1 MALDSVTWAAFAFC
15 LTAIGAAW
23 TYVAWHRRGAAAGV
37 RGLAWTLLP
46 VAAWATGTLELA
58 GDVAD
63 DVGRW
68 AVHLVFSPLVWLGIV
83 LAGMSVVLFGVSGAM
98 RARGVGV
105 RKAKSPKSAKSTVR
119 AGEPA
124 KQVGAARA
132 RKSADPVDDM
142 DDIEAILKKH
152 GIS

>member
-1 MALDSVTWAAFAFC
+1 MPLDSVTWAALAFC

-23 TYVAWHRRGAAAGV
+23 TYVAWHRRGAAAGI
-37 RGLAWTLLP
+37 RGVAWTLLP

-98 RARGVGV
+98 RTRGIGS
-105 RKAKSPKSAKSTVR
+105 RKPKDSKGSKGTVPAAKPGR
-119 AGEPA
+119 AL
-124 KQVGAARA
+124 GAPRS
-132 RKSADPVDDM
+132 RKSAGPVDDM